1 MRKKS
6 KHIGV
11 WVLLMSV
18 GDESVDILFIMGN
31 DSESLSVTA
40 GFMSA
45 CTFLDPLPNGSYND
59 ENFELYPELLRG
71 FVDVVY
77 NELLPETYLDN
88 YYIPMSCAT
97 DDAIYSSPTAAWR
110 IFSSGSA
117 KMLSNPF
124 DTKWRDNYRAI
135 NYLNMFL
142 ENDRG
147 YNTRYMVA
155 EDSDL
160 ALRNCL
166 QGSAYGLRAWMYF
179 DLLRVFGG
187 KAENGELLGV
197 PILTEPTD
205 PKTADASTIERATFD
220 ECAEQILKDCDSA
233 YKYLPRNNRDYPGDP
248 QQSIQITGSARYKSL
263 DQIAIDGLRAMV
275 YIFWASPAYNP
286 ENDMSRYDK
295 AARYA
300 AAVIKH
306 KLEVE
311 STLTGGFDP
320 TRGFSWHNV
329 NSPEIIWPSEMRQ
342 SSNLETS
349 FYPQQ
354 FGGSALVAPT
364 QDLVDAFPMAN
375 GYPIND
381 KRSNYDPTHPYEG
394 RDPRFY
400 ATIFYN
406 GAQVRRLN
414 NASEVMYT
422 FECANGGKDAPGSNE
437 VSATGYY
444 IKKFIYRNWNTN
456 DTTKELGYRCIHFMN
471 WTKMCLI
478 FAEAANKYVGPTDE
492 GTYGYSARQ
501 AIAWLRNRPTNDDE
515 PGLGTFG
522 DPYLDECAAEAT
534 TFEGLVKNEWRV
546 ETCFEGDRYYNLR
559 RWATDVSEINK
570 PIHMAKISNQ
580 SGLISYEYPVV
591 ETLKYPSLW
600 APIPYTEIRKCPKLL
615 QNQGWE
621 TWK

>member
-1 MRKKS
+1 MKRK
-6 KHIGV
+6 IY
-11 WVLLMSV
+11 LLV
-18 GDESVDILFIMGN
+18 
-31 DSESLSVTA
+31 LSVTA

-534 TFEGLVKNEWRV
+534 TFEGLVKNDWRV

>member
-1 MRKKS
+1 MKRK
-6 KHIGV
+6 IY
-11 WVLLMSV
+11 LLV
-18 GDESVDILFIMGN
+18 
-31 DSESLSVTA
+31 LSVTA

-546 ETCFEGDRYYNLR
+546 ETCFEGDRDYNLR

>member
-1 MRKKS
+1 MKRK
-6 KHIGV
+6 IY
-11 WVLLMSV
+11 LLV
-18 GDESVDILFIMGN
+18 
-31 DSESLSVTA
+31 LSVTA

-147 YNTRYMVA
+147 KNTRYMVA

>member
-1 MRKKS
+1 MKRK
-6 KHIGV
+6 IY
-11 WVLLMSV
+11 LLV
-18 GDESVDILFIMGN
+18 
-31 DSESLSVTA
+31 LSVTA

-77 NELLPETYLDN
+77 NEFLPETYLDN
-88 YYIPMSCAT
+88 YYTPMSCAT

-117 KMLSNPF
+117 KMSSNPF

-329 NSPEIIWPSEMRQ
+329 NSPEIIWPSEMGQ

-492 GTYGYSARQ
+492 GTYGYSAKQ

-515 PGLGTFG
+515 PGLGTFS

-570 PIHMAKISNQ
+570 PIHMVKISNQ

-591 ETLKYPSLW
+591 EILKYPSLW

>member
-1 MRKKS
+1 MKRK
-6 KHIGV
+6 IY
-11 WVLLMSV
+11 LLV
-18 GDESVDILFIMGN
+18 
-31 DSESLSVTA
+31 LSVTA

-155 EDSDL
+155 EDSDF

>member
-1 MRKKS
+1 MKRK
-6 KHIGV
+6 IY
-11 WVLLMSV
+11 LLV
-18 GDESVDILFIMGN
+18 
-31 DSESLSVTA
+31 LSVTA

-354 FGGSALVAPT
+354 FVGSALVAPT

>member
-1 MRKKS
+1 MKRK
-6 KHIGV
+6 IY
-11 WVLLMSV
+11 LLV
-18 GDESVDILFIMGN
+18 
-31 DSESLSVTA
+31 LSVTA

-394 RDPRFY
+394 REPRFY

>member
-1 MRKKS
+1 MKRK
-6 KHIGV
+6 IY
-11 WVLLMSV
+11 LLV
-18 GDESVDILFIMGN
+18 
-31 DSESLSVTA
+31 LSVTA

-197 PILTEPTD
+197 PILNEPTD

>member
-1 MRKKS
+1 
-6 KHIGV
+6 
-11 WVLLMSV
+11 
-18 GDESVDILFIMGN
+18 
-31 DSESLSVTA
+31 
-40 GFMSA
+40 MSA

-534 TFEGLVKNEWRV
+534 TFEVLVKNEWRV

>member
-1 MRKKS
+1 MKRK
-6 KHIGV
+6 IY
-11 WVLLMSV
+11 LLV
-18 GDESVDILFIMGN
+18 
-31 DSESLSVTA
+31 LSVTA

-300 AAVIKH
+300 AAGIKH

>member
-1 MRKKS
+1 MKRK
-6 KHIGV
+6 IY
-11 WVLLMSV
+11 LLV
-18 GDESVDILFIMGN
+18 
-31 DSESLSVTA
+31 LSVTA

-59 ENFELYPELLRG
+59 DFELYPELLRG

-117 KMLSNPF
+117 KMSSNPF

-534 TFEGLVKNEWRV
+534 TFEVLVKNEWRV

-559 RWATDVSEINK
+559 RWATDVSKINK

>member
-1 MRKKS
+1 MKRK
-6 KHIGV
+6 IY
-11 WVLLMSV
+11 LLV
-18 GDESVDILFIMGN
+18 
-31 DSESLSVTA
+31 LSVTA

-444 IKKFIYRNWNTN
+444 IKKFIYSNWNTN

>member
-1 MRKKS
+1 MKRK
-6 KHIGV
+6 ID
-11 WVLLMSV
+11 LLV
-18 GDESVDILFIMGN
+18 
-31 DSESLSVTA
+31 LSVTA

-77 NELLPETYLDN
+77 NEFLPETYLDN
-88 YYIPMSCAT
+88 YYTPMSCAT

-110 IFSSGSA
+110 MFASGSA
-117 KMLSNPF
+117 KMSSNPF
-124 DTKWRDNYRAI
+124 NAKWRDNYRAI

-197 PILTEPTD
+197 PILTEPTEA
-205 PKTADASTIERATFD
+205 KTADASTIERATFD

-263 DQIAIDGLRAMV
+263 DQIAINGLRAMV
-275 YIFWASPAYNP
+275 YILWASPAYNP
-286 ENDMSRYDK
+286 GNDMSRYDK

-320 TRGFSWHNV
+320 TRGFSWHNT
-329 NSPEIIWPSEMRQ
+329 NSPEIVWLSEMGQ
-342 SSNLETS
+342 SSDLETS

-354 FGGSALVAPT
+354 FGGSASVAPT

-381 KRSNYDPTHPYEG
+381 KRSGYDPTNPYQG

-422 FECANGGKDAPGSNE
+422 FECANGGKDAPGSNK

-492 GTYGYSARQ
+492 GTYGYSAKQ

-515 PGLGTFG
+515 PGLGAFG
-522 DPYLDECAAEAT
+522 DPYLDECAAGAT

>member
-1 MRKKS
+1 MKRK
-6 KHIGV
+6 IY
-11 WVLLMSV
+11 LLV
-18 GDESVDILFIMGN
+18 
-31 DSESLSVTA
+31 LSVTA

-570 PIHMAKISNQ
+570 PIHMAKNSNQ

>member
-1 MRKKS
+1 MKRK
-6 KHIGV
+6 IY
-11 WVLLMSV
+11 LLV
-18 GDESVDILFIMGN
+18 
-31 DSESLSVTA
+31 LSVTA

-88 YYIPMSCAT
+88 YYIPMSYAT

-329 NSPEIIWPSEMRQ
+329 NSSEIIWPSEMRQ

>member
-1 MRKKS
+1 MKRK
-6 KHIGV
+6 IY
-11 WVLLMSV
+11 LLV
-18 GDESVDILFIMGN
+18 
-31 DSESLSVTA
+31 LSVTA

-515 PGLGTFG
+515 PSLGTFG

>member
-1 MRKKS
+1 MKRK
-6 KHIGV
+6 IY
-11 WVLLMSV
+11 LLV
-18 GDESVDILFIMGN
+18 
-31 DSESLSVTA
+31 LSVTA

-117 KMLSNPF
+117 KMSSNPF

-329 NSPEIIWPSEMRQ
+329 NSSEIIWPSEMRQ

-406 GAQVRRLN
+406 GAQVHRLN

>member
-1 MRKKS
+1 MKRK
-6 KHIGV
+6 IY
-11 WVLLMSV
+11 LLV
-18 GDESVDILFIMGN
+18 
-31 DSESLSVTA
+31 LSVTA

-124 DTKWRDNYRAI
+124 DTKWQDNYRAI

>member
-1 MRKKS
+1 MKRK
-6 KHIGV
+6 IY
-11 WVLLMSV
+11 LLV
-18 GDESVDILFIMGN
+18 
-31 DSESLSVTA
+31 LSVTA

-117 KMLSNPF
+117 KMSSNPF

-275 YIFWASPAYNP
+275 YIIWASPAYNP

-329 NSPEIIWPSEMRQ
+329 NSSEIIWPSEMRQ

-570 PIHMAKISNQ
+570 LIHMAKISNQ

>member
-1 MRKKS
+1 M
-6 KHIGV
+6 
-11 WVLLMSV
+11 
-18 GDESVDILFIMGN
+18 
-31 DSESLSVTA
+31 
-40 GFMSA
+40 
-45 CTFLDPLPNGSYND
+45 
-59 ENFELYPELLRG
+59 
-71 FVDVVY
+71 
-77 NELLPETYLDN
+77 
-88 YYIPMSCAT
+88 
-97 DDAIYSSPTAAWR
+97 
-110 IFSSGSA
+110 
-117 KMLSNPF
+117 
-124 DTKWRDNYRAI
+124 
-135 NYLNMFL
+135 
-142 ENDRG
+142 
-147 YNTRYMVA
+147 
-155 EDSDL
+155 
-160 ALRNCL
+160 
-166 QGSAYGLRAWMYF
+166 
-179 DLLRVFGG
+179 
-187 KAENGELLGV
+187 
-197 PILTEPTD
+197 
-205 PKTADASTIERATFD
+205 
-220 ECAEQILKDCDSA
+220 CDSA

-381 KRSNYDPTHPYEG
+381 KRSNYDPTHPFEG

>member
-1 MRKKS
+1 MKRK
-6 KHIGV
+6 IY
-11 WVLLMSV
+11 LLV
-18 GDESVDILFIMGN
+18 
-31 DSESLSVTA
+31 LSVTA

-591 ETLKYPSLW
+591 VTLKYPSLW

>member
-1 MRKKS
+1 MKRK
-6 KHIGV
+6 IY
-11 WVLLMSV
+11 LLV
-18 GDESVDILFIMGN
+18 
-31 DSESLSVTA
+31 LSVTA

-117 KMLSNPF
+117 KMSSNPF

-248 QQSIQITGSARYKSL
+248 QQSTQITGSARYKSL

-329 NSPEIIWPSEMRQ
+329 NSSEIIWPSEMRQ

-406 GAQVRRLN
+406 GAQVHRLN

>member
-1 MRKKS
+1 MKRK
-6 KHIGV
+6 IY
-11 WVLLMSV
+11 LLV
-18 GDESVDILFIMGN
+18 
-31 DSESLSVTA
+31 LSVTA

-275 YIFWASPAYNP
+275 YSFWASPAYNP

>member
-1 MRKKS
+1 MKRK
-6 KHIGV
+6 IY
-11 WVLLMSV
+11 LLV
-18 GDESVDILFIMGN
+18 
-31 DSESLSVTA
+31 LSVTA

-88 YYIPMSCAT
+88 YYILMSCAT

>member
-1 MRKKS
+1 MKRK
-6 KHIGV
+6 IY
-11 WVLLMSV
+11 LLV
-18 GDESVDILFIMGN
+18 
-31 DSESLSVTA
+31 LSVTA

-354 FGGSALVAPT
+354 FGGLALVAPT

>member
-1 MRKKS
+1 MKRK
-6 KHIGV
+6 IY
-11 WVLLMSV
+11 LLV
-18 GDESVDILFIMGN
+18 
-31 DSESLSVTA
+31 LSVTA

-45 CTFLDPLPNGSYND
+45 CTFLDPLPNGRYND

-117 KMLSNPF
+117 KMSSNPF

-534 TFEGLVKNEWRV
+534 TFEVLVKNEWRV

>member
-1 MRKKS
+1 MKRK
-6 KHIGV
+6 IY
-11 WVLLMSV
+11 LLV
-18 GDESVDILFIMGN
+18 
-31 DSESLSVTA
+31 LSVTA
-40 GFMSA
+40 GFMSG

>member
-1 MRKKS
+1 
-6 KHIGV
+6 
-11 WVLLMSV
+11 
-18 GDESVDILFIMGN
+18 
-31 DSESLSVTA
+31 
-40 GFMSA
+40 MSA

-205 PKTADASTIERATFD
+205 PKPADASTIERATFD

>member
-1 MRKKS
+1 MKRK
-6 KHIGV
+6 IY
-11 WVLLMSV
+11 LLV
-18 GDESVDILFIMGN
+18 
-31 DSESLSVTA
+31 LSVTA

-501 AIAWLRNRPTNDDE
+501 AIACLRNRPTNDDE

>member
-1 MRKKS
+1 MKRK
-6 KHIGV
+6 IY
-11 WVLLMSV
+11 LLV
-18 GDESVDILFIMGN
+18 
-31 DSESLSVTA
+31 LSVTA

-45 CTFLDPLPNGSYND
+45 CTFLDPLPNGGYND

>member
-1 MRKKS
+1 MKRK
-6 KHIGV
+6 IY
-11 WVLLMSV
+11 LLV
-18 GDESVDILFIMGN
+18 
-31 DSESLSVTA
+31 LSVTA

-220 ECAEQILKDCDSA
+220 ECAERILKDCDSA
-233 YKYLPRNNRDYPGDP
+233 YNYLPRNNRDYPGDS

>member
-1 MRKKS
+1 MKRK
-6 KHIGV
+6 IY
-11 WVLLMSV
+11 LLV
-18 GDESVDILFIMGN
+18 
-31 DSESLSVTA
+31 LSVTA

-381 KRSNYDPTHPYEG
+381 KRTNYDPTHPYEG
-394 RDPRFY
+394 RDPCFY

>member
-1 MRKKS
+1 MKRK
-6 KHIGV
+6 IY
-11 WVLLMSV
+11 LLV
-18 GDESVDILFIMGN
+18 
-31 DSESLSVTA
+31 LSVTA

-492 GTYGYSARQ
+492 GTYGYFARQ

>member
-1 MRKKS
+1 MKRK
-6 KHIGV
+6 IY
-11 WVLLMSV
+11 LLV
-18 GDESVDILFIMGN
+18 
-31 DSESLSVTA
+31 LSVTA

-456 DTTKELGYRCIHFMN
+456 DTKELGYRCIHFMN

>member
-1 MRKKS
+1 MKRK
-6 KHIGV
+6 IY
-11 WVLLMSV
+11 LLV
-18 GDESVDILFIMGN
+18 
-31 DSESLSVTA
+31 LSVTA

-205 PKTADASTIERATFD
+205 PKTADASTNERATFD

>member
-1 MRKKS
+1 MKRK
-6 KHIGV
+6 IY
-11 WVLLMSV
+11 LLV
-18 GDESVDILFIMGN
+18 
-31 DSESLSVTA
+31 LSVTA

-71 FVDVVY
+71 FVD
-77 NELLPETYLDN
+77 

>member
-1 MRKKS
+1 MKRK
-6 KHIGV
+6 IY
-11 WVLLMSV
+11 LLV
-18 GDESVDILFIMGN
+18 
-31 DSESLSVTA
+31 LSVTA

-559 RWATDVSEINK
+559 RWATAVSEINK

>member
-1 MRKKS
+1 MKRK
-6 KHIGV
+6 IY
-11 WVLLMSV
+11 LLV
-18 GDESVDILFIMGN
+18 
-31 DSESLSVTA
+31 LSVTA

-615 QNQGWE
+615 QNQRWE

>member
-1 MRKKS
+1 MKRK
-6 KHIGV
+6 IY
-11 WVLLMSV
+11 LLV
-18 GDESVDILFIMGN
+18 
-31 DSESLSVTA
+31 LSVTA

-437 VSATGYY
+437 VSATEYY

>member
-1 MRKKS
+1 MKRK
-6 KHIGV
+6 IY
-11 WVLLMSV
+11 LLV
-18 GDESVDILFIMGN
+18 
-31 DSESLSVTA
+31 LSVTA

-45 CTFLDPLPNGSYND
+45 YTFLDPLPNGSYND